1 MQAASPTPPP
11 FTGLKVVELADDI
24 AGEYEGR
31 LLAEMGAEV
40 VKIEPPS
47 GARSRRIGPFAAPK
61 SGEGGRADPD
71 ASLAFW
77 YYNSNKASV
86 VLDLASGPGRSSF
99 DALVAAA
106 DILVIALQ
114 PRTLAALG
122 LDLKALAERHE
133 WLIVVSVTPFGLT
146 GPWADYKS
154 SDLVGLALGGPL
166 NSCGYDDHSIPPIR
180 PGGDQAYHTA
190 ASFAHIGVMLALLE
204 RQQTGRGQLV
214 DVSMHD
220 ACAVN
225 VELANPYW
233 FYPRVHVHRQTCRH
247 AQPSPTQSALFRTA
261 DDRYVYFTLILSD
274 GKLWQA
280 LVQWMDAKGMA
291 AQLVEPEFSDLAYRQ
306 ERFHEIQELAECF
319 FQVMDADTAYRE
331 GQAAG
336 LPIGVLNAP
345 EDLFHDE
352 HLKARNFFV
361 EVEHEGRGPVLYPGA
376 SYRFSAFAETPRT
389 AAPRLGEQTQAVLAR
404 LDAAHRSKETA
415 G

>member
-1 MQAASPTPPP
+1 MEIVASARPPL
-11 FTGLKVVELADDI
+11 TGLKVIELADDV

-31 LLAEMGAEV
+31 LLAEMGADV
-40 VKIEPPS
+40 IKIEPPGGS
-47 GARSRRIGPFAAPK
+47 RSRRIGPFVD
-61 SGEGGRADPD
+61 GRPDPN

-77 YYNSNKASV
+77 YYNSNKSSV
-86 VLDLASGPGRSSF
+86 VLDLDAGRDRAAF

-106 DILVIALQ
+106 DMLVIGLQ
-114 PRTLAALG
+114 PKTLSALG
-122 LDLKALAERHE
+122 LDLEALSDRHE
-133 WLIVVSVTPFGLT
+133 RLIVVSVTPFGLT

-166 NSCGYDDHSIPPIR
+166 ISCGYDDHAIPPIR

-204 RQQTGRGQLV
+204 RQRSGRGQLV
-214 DVSMHD
+214 DVAMHD

-233 FYPRVHVHRQTCRH
+233 FYPRVLVHRQTCRH

-280 LVQWMDAKGMA
+280 FVKWMDEKGMA
-291 AQLVEPEFSDLAYRQ
+291 AQLLEPEFAKLAYRQ
-306 ERFHEIQELAECF
+306 EHFHEIQELAECF
-319 FQVMDADTAYRE
+319 FQVMDAETAYRE

-361 EVEHEGRGPVLYPGA
+361 EVEHEGRGSVLYPSA
-376 SYRFSAFAETPRT
+376 NYRFSAFAETPRT
-389 AAPRLGEQTQAVLAR
+389 AAPKLGEQTLDVLAGLASAR
-404 LDAAHRSKETA
+404 LGGEAAE
-415 G
+415 